1 MKCLRLLATWL
12 CFIALSFH
20 HLPGF
25 GADIE
30 IKVSALFKGS
40 ALLEISGK
48 QQLLKTGSTSPE
60 GVTVIAADSK
70 KVIVSYQ
77 GVEKELNLSRQI
89 GALFMSPSKAEVQLL
104 SGAGGLINGRQ
115 VRMLVDT
122 GATSVAMSERQ
133 ASLLGIRY
141 QQGVAAVVNTA
152 GGNVNAWHVNLD
164 SVGVGSVVVNQFA
177 AAVLEG
183 DFPEVILLG
192 KSFLDKV
199 DLDREQGVRLIRS
212 RF

>member
-89 GALFMSPSKAEVQLL
+89 GAFFASPSKAEIQLL
-104 SGAGGLINGRQ
+104 SAAGGK
-115 VRMLVDT
+115 
-122 GATSVAMSERQ
+122 
-133 ASLLGIRY
+133 
-141 QQGVAAVVNTA
+141 
-152 GGNVNAWHVNLD
+152 VNAWHVSLD
-164 SVGVGSVVVNQFA
+164 SVSVGSVVVNHVA
-177 AAVLEG
+177 AVVLEG